1 MTNHQYNQV
10 HDLIERFPVL
20 RSDVG
25 TVRARARDFGHCSDS
40 VFRALI
46 GTSGSDSGQQDS
58 TVSWHF
64 PASGCNTPTG
74 SVQQNST
81 VSKGLPILSAV
92 TGFEGPDSY
101 LDRST
106 GRSQYMH
113 KENLITYSIIERAKR
128 AHSLFMSIEISIY
141 RIALYLRRLIFKDF
155 AD

>member
-1 MTNHQYNQV
+1 MSIDEGGTRDVPY
-10 HDLIERFPVL
+10 L

-25 TVRARARDFGHCSDS
+25 TVRVRARDFGHCSDS

-58 TVSWHF
+58 TVSWPF

-74 SVQQNST
+74 SGQQNST
-81 VSKGLPILSAV
+81 VSKGLSAV

-106 GRSQYMH
+106 VIQSVH
-113 KENLITYSIIERAKR
+113 A
-128 AHSLFMSIEISIY
+128 
-141 RIALYLRRLIFKDF
+141 
-155 AD
+155 